1 NGRHQLHPVVGGL
14 LLPTEQFLLVLS
26 VAQPHPPPSRARVTA
41 TGPIGVDDHLRGLG
55 IALVPIVHAGQSTA
69 TPHQE
74 KTTGHP
80 SWAPT
85 PQNHTKNRATPS
97 KWTPT
102 NPSNRAPQPH
112 QRHPQTQRWAPAND
126 RSPHTKYTLRR
137 TTPAPAPPP
146 AAPSEPPPRRSSH
159 PPVSSHAGAHAC
171 PTDPPT
177 PRPRCHRSGTALT
190 GPSTANPTPRPGNQ
204 MRPHAA
210 TWGASLSTGP
220 P

>member
-112 QRHPQTQRWAPAND
+112 QRHPQTQRWAPATD
-126 RSPHTKYTLRR
+126 RSPHTTSTLSR
-137 TTPAPAPPP
+137 TTPAPAPPH
-146 AAPSEPPPRRSSH
+146 APHGEPSPHRPSPPS
-159 PPVSSHAGAHAC
+159 VSTHAYAHAW
-171 PTDPPT
+171 PTDPHT
-177 PRPRCHRSGTALT
+177 SCPRCDRSRAANTAQET
-190 GPSTANPTPRPGNQ
+190 PNPTPR
-204 MRPHAA
+204 
-210 TWGASLSTGP
+210 
-220 P
+220 